1 MKNRKQVIVIALI
14 LVLGALA
21 PMLDTTMTNIAINK
35 MINALNTTVN
45 VMQWVTTI
53 DILAIGIFVPI
64 TGWLIDQVNGKW
76 LYLTGILI
84 FGIGSFVSATS
95 SSVGLLI
102 IGRLIQGIAT
112 GIIVPV
118 LSILLVRASK
128 GIALGSLMSI
138 IGLPVVL
145 APILGPTFGG
155 LILHYLNWR
164 WIFFANIPIVILS
177 LTVVCFFLPNFKP
190 LGIKSK
196 FDLVGF
202 LLLSGMFIFLI
213 IGITNFSNL
222 PKESVI
228 SQIII
233 NLFVGIDLLIAYLY
247 HANNLGKTAIVPLS
261 LFKLKNYSASTILL
275 FMSGITVNGAMFLLP
290 LYLQNVRG
298 LSTIMTGIYLI
309 PQGVGLLLARSQI
322 GKLTDR
328 FGAKWPTV
336 ISIIISVI
344 STLPFAVVT
353 KQTSPMLI
361 CSLLLIRGAAEG
373 GLTIPVMADSYQ
385 GIGEEFVASA
395 TTGVRIVQNVGGA
408 FGTALLA
415 TIIQIQLNG
424 NFPTIS
430 ILTPI
435 YQVAFIGTVIGTI
448 LALIPALFLSN
459 YRSGGKDK

>member
-196 FDLVGF
+196 FDLAGF

-228 SQIII
+228 SQ
-233 NLFVGIDLLIAYLY
+233 
-247 HANNLGKTAIVPLS
+247 
-261 LFKLKNYSASTILL
+261 
-275 FMSGITVNGAMFLLP
+275 
-290 LYLQNVRG
+290 
-298 LSTIMTGIYLI
+298 
-309 PQGVGLLLARSQI
+309 
-322 GKLTDR
+322 
-328 FGAKWPTV
+328 
-336 ISIIISVI
+336 
-344 STLPFAVVT
+344 
-353 KQTSPMLI
+353 
-361 CSLLLIRGAAEG
+361 
-373 GLTIPVMADSYQ
+373 
-385 GIGEEFVASA
+385 
-395 TTGVRIVQNVGGA
+395 
-408 FGTALLA
+408 
-415 TIIQIQLNG
+415 
-424 NFPTIS
+424 
-430 ILTPI
+430 
-435 YQVAFIGTVIGTI
+435 
-448 LALIPALFLSN
+448 
-459 YRSGGKDK
+459 